1 MPFRPA
7 ERIREPA
14 KPMQPLIDPAGWY
27 PGDLEANNDWI
38 YELSDREIREVREAV
53 AMVEARGVN
62 IKDIC
67 QDDFP
72 LPKFD
77 KGLEMLLDELK
88 EGRGFFLLRG
98 VPVAE
103 FTKHQAGI
111 AFWGIGTRFGRAVSQ
126 NAKGHLLGH
135 VKDFGGDYNDPNVR
149 GYQTNVEMTFH
160 TDQCDYVALLC
171 MTPAKSGGA
180 SRIASTV
187 TLYNEML
194 EKCPELAK
202 ELTSEFYLTRHG
214 EIPPDEPAWYKL
226 PVFSF
231 HKGYF
236 SGRGPG
242 THMMKAQNL
251 PGVPP
256 FTEAQKDAFAAFR
269 SLVRENYFD
278 MDFRPGDI
286 QILHSHVTVHTRTE
300 FQDWPEIERKRH
312 LMRLWLQDIGGR
324 PLVRGFR
331 ENISGIEVADIPFTA
346 PVDSLEP
353 A

>member
-7 ERIREPA
+7 ERIRQPA
-14 KPMQPLIDPAGWY
+14 ESMQPLVDPAGWY
-27 PGDLEANNDWI
+27 PADLEANTDWI
-38 YELSDREIREVREAV
+38 YELSEREVKEVRAAV
-53 AMVEARGVN
+53 ASVEARRVN

-72 LPKFD
+72 LPTFD
-77 KGLEMLLDELK
+77 KGLEALHDELK

-98 VPVAE
+98 VPVE
-103 FTKHQAGI
+103 DFTKQQAGI
-111 AFWGIGTRFGRAVSQ
+111 AFWGIGTRFGRAMSQ

-171 MTPAKSGGA
+171 VTPAKSGGA

-194 EKCPELAK
+194 KQCPDLVRELVN
-202 ELTSEFYLTRHG
+202 EFYLTRHG
-214 EIPPDEPAWYKL
+214 EIPPGEPPWYKL

-242 THMMKAQNL
+242 THLMKSQGL

-269 SLVRENYFD
+269 AIVRENYFD

-300 FQDWPEIERKRH
+300 FEDSPEPELKRH
-312 LMRLWLQDIGGR
+312 LMRLWLQDIHGR
-324 PLVRGFR
+324 PLVKGFR
-331 ENISGIEVADIPFTA
+331 ENISGIEVKDIRPSA
-346 PVDSLEP
+346 PVDSFE
-353 A
+353 AA

>member
-7 ERIREPA
+7 ERIRQPA
-14 KPMQPLIDPAGWY
+14 ESMQPLVDPAGWY
-27 PGDLEANNDWI
+27 PEDLAANTDWI
-38 YELSDREIREVREAV
+38 YELSEREVKEVRAAV
-53 AMVEARGVN
+53 ASVERRRVD
-62 IKDIC
+62 IKDVC

-72 LPKFD
+72 LPTFD
-77 KGLEMLLDELK
+77 KALEALHDELK

-98 VPVAE
+98 VPIE
-103 FTKHQAGI
+103 DFTKQQAGI
-111 AFWGIGTRFGRAVSQ
+111 AFWGIGTRFGRAISQ

-149 GYQTNVEMTFH
+149 GYQTNVEMSFH

-194 EKCPELAK
+194 KQCPDLVQELVN
-202 ELTSEFYLTRHG
+202 EFYLTRHG
-214 EIPPDEPAWYKL
+214 EIPPGEPPWYKL

-242 THMMKAQNL
+242 THLMKSQGL

-269 SLVRENYFD
+269 NIVRENYFD

-300 FQDWPEIERKRH
+300 FEDWPEPERKRH
-312 LMRLWLQDIGGR
+312 LMRLWLQDINGR

-331 ENISGIEVADIPFTA
+331 ENISGIEVKDMRPSA
-346 PVDSLEP
+346 PVDSFE
-353 A
+353 AA